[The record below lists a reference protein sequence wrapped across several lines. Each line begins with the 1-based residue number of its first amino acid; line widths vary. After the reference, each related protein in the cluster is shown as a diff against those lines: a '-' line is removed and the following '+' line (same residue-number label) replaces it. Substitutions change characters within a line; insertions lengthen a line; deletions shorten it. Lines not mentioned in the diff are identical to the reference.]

1 VLNSNRENVMTCVSL
16 TTSQGGSSGRWREQ
30 NLSRASFSDNAAP
43 GGFAQ
48 GDDDNNNNGNENDEN
63 SSSSLVELRVQK
75 VVQSQRANASSVLYL
90 SVKDGSRRVLPVYV
104 GDAECAALEMELSN
118 KRNTDRPISYDL
130 FKSFITTANY
140 QLKHVVINDLVSK
153 TYHARCFFHCKEDE
167 NSNNSTTPSPP
178 RTVIE
183 LDSRPSDAL
192 NLAVRFD
199 KPIYVTRGVLD
210 KAEEYLMS
218 KEALQTLLSTGEGQG
233 AELPALNQIREAI
246 GGDLY
251 SQKRGGES
259 GGRNKGNSNQGRGR
273 SKSPQLSKEARV
285 EIETSVRNLLMFYV
299 NPNMVELQARL
310 QVAVREERFE
320 DAAQIRD
327 SIDLLLNKDR
337 MAAVCVAMESAIND
351 KRFEEAAVLRNTF
364 LFLKEDRERQRQTT
378 TPHQQQQKQEL
389 QE

>member
-1 VLNSNRENVMTCVSL
+1 V
-16 TTSQGGSSGRWREQ
+16 
-30 NLSRASFSDNAAP
+30 SRASFSDNAAP

-48 GDDDNNNNGNENDEN
+48 GDDNDNDN

-90 SVKDGSRRVLPVYV
+90 TVKDGSRRVLPVYV
-104 GDAECAALEMELSN
+104 GEAECAALEMELSN

-153 TYHARCFFHCKEDE
+153 TYHARCFFHCKEE
-167 NSNNSTTPSPP
+167 STNTNTNSNSNSNSNNSSNTPP
-178 RTVIE
+178 TVIE

-199 KPIYVTRGVLD
+199 RPIYVTRGVLE
-210 KAEEYLMS
+210 KAKDYLMS
-218 KEALQTLLSTGEGQG
+218 KEALQALLSSGEGQG
-233 AELPALNQIREAI
+233 AELPALNQIRGAI

-251 SQKRGGES
+251 SQKREGGENS
-259 GGRNKGNSNQGRGR
+259 NSSGRNSNNQGRGR
-273 SKSPQLSKEARV
+273 NGSPQLSKEARV

-299 NPNMVELQARL
+299 NPAMVEMQARL

-320 DAAQIRD
+320 DAAQLRD
-327 SIDLLLNKDR
+327 SIDVLLNKDR

-378 TPHQQQQKQEL
+378 APQQQQEEL